1 MYGLKVSV
9 YMSSRLL
16 LENENKTIAEDKSI
30 TKIYRFLSSAATEQG
45 LPMYQ
50 H

>member
-16 LENENKTIAEDKSI
+16 LENEKTIAEDKSI
-30 TKIYRFLSSAATEQG
+30 IKIYRFLSSAANGQV
-45 LPMYQ
+45 LPMVGN
-50 H
+50 